1 MSGCPPQDSFTLRLL
16 DSATPCCLSGILFDS
31 SCRRVFRGALVE
43 PPHNDFTGWE
53 VSRQRVGNAFGVR
66 YEGSTR
72 AFYIELPYF
81 SGTVQSRQRP
91 KKSATKPAT
100 LPCCRLTSQ
109 TENQLLEHPGP
120 SVRLLRCVSG
130 ATSIAGSGALRTW
143 LSTVG
148 IVFWYAVIWRATNGL

>member
-1 MSGCPPQDSFTLRLL
+1 MPKSRLTYQSVSTRGELTICRICSHIPTISSQERHVSRAVRMARNWNCHSTLR
-16 DSATPCCLSGILFDS
+16 SIL
-31 SCRRVFRGALVE
+31 GMI
-43 PPHNDFTGWE
+43 TGWE

-109 TENQLLEHPGP
+109 TVYSSCPICSAVP
-120 SVRLLRCVSG
+120 CARS
-130 ATSIAGSGALRTW
+130 AGLPPA
-143 LSTVG
+143 
-148 IVFWYAVIWRATNGL
+148 AAEA